1 MELFAH
7 TGRGPVGKI
16 LFAMR
21 LSFFMI
27 LGTALHLSAASYSQ
41 QVTIRARNL
50 PLEKVFSL
58 IEKQTGYNFVYNDQL
73 IANSNVTLDMQQ
85 ASLES
90 ALEACL
96 EGKDLSYA
104 IRYKTIIIRKAVP
117 INTLLL
123 PPPGYTVTGRV
134 RDMRNMPLEGANV
147 VLTLLHG
154 TGQRR
159 GTSTNENGAFVFTNI
174 AAGDYMLEISMIG
187 KARFRNPITVSGNL
201 MLPPVDLKD
210 TVMTDKEVVVNGI
223 YQRPVANYTGAAR
236 SFTAAQ
242 LQQAN
247 PTSVLSAL
255 RSLDASFQ
263 MPSDISFGSDPNHLP
278 QMQLRGANGVSN
290 ANLTSQYGYISN
302 PPLFILDGFEVTLE
316 KIFDLDMGRVKKAT
330 LLKDAAATSIY
341 GSRAANGVV
350 VIETVQPMPG
360 KMRLNLGSVFG
371 VTAPDLT
378 SYHLLNAS
386 QKLQLEQYAGIYH
399 STTPATQQALNELYA
414 QRLAEVQ
421 RGVNTYWLSQPLSTE
436 LSQKHNIYL
445 DGGDQYMRYGVDASY
460 NKNTGV
466 MKGSSRQVLS
476 GGVNLAYRKDA
487 LQFTNYLS
495 VTSNKSVNSP
505 YGSFSQYSTL
515 NPYWRVTDS
524 TGRISKILQ
533 SSASAPNNTTV
544 YNPMYDQTLK
554 TIDQT
559 DYTNITENF
568 QADWN
573 IRPELKISARFSLQ
587 DQVHGSDVFKPADA
601 VEFAEVP
608 DSLFSTRGY
617 YSKGSGKDIS
627 YQGDLYLN
635 YGKTMGR
642 NVLFATLGSHIQQ
655 SSSSFATTMVQGFPN
670 ASMSDILFGL
680 QYPVNG
686 VPTGSES
693 TSRMLGFFANGS
705 YAYADRYLVD
715 ASFRNDGSSQFGSE
729 RHYAPF
735 WSTGL
740 GWNLHK
746 EAFLRNVKAINRLK
760 LRASYGST
768 GAQNFPSYASLQ
780 TYGYLVGQRYLNHI
794 GATLLGLGNDKLQW
808 QQTNKLDVGADII
821 LFRDHLSG
829 SLDYY
834 VEKTN
839 DLFTQINTTPSSGF
853 NSYYANL
860 GNSQNRGMEVNLTGW
875 IIRNERK
882 NIFVSVFV
890 TALHNVNRLTKI
902 SDALKAQ
909 NDAAVAQQKNG
920 TVTAPVLQ
928 YQEGQSLSAIYA
940 VRSKGIDPSTGNEIF
955 VTKDGKQT
963 YRWDAR
969 DEVVVG
975 DNQAKLN
982 SNFGTNIMYK
992 GISLNVIMRTE
1003 LGGQM
1008 YNSTLASMV
1017 DNANPYYNVDVRV
1030 LNDRW
1035 KQPGDVKPYKGLV
1048 DIYGN
1053 TRTDITNATSRFVQ
1067 RNNTLYCDAIN
1078 FGYLVPQSIVRHW
1091 GLSRAQAVFYI
1102 VSPFIASSIKQ
1113 ERGLDYPFAR
1123 SYSLNLQ
1130 LGF

>member
-1 MELFAH
+1 
-7 TGRGPVGKI
+7 
-16 LFAMR
+16 
-21 LSFFMI
+21 MI

-41 QVTIRARNL
+41 QVSIRARNL

-58 IEKQTGYNFVYNDQL
+58 IEKQTGYNFVYNDLL
-73 IANSNVTLDMQQ
+73 IANSNVTLDLQQ
-85 ASLES
+85 APLAA

-117 INTLLL
+117 ITGMLL
-123 PPPGYTVTGRV
+123 PPPGCQVTGQV
-134 RDMRNMPLEGANV
+134 KDMRNMPLEGATV
-147 VLTLLHG
+147 VLTLLQG

-159 GTSTNENGAFVFTNI
+159 GTATNAEGMFSFSNVP
-174 AAGDYMLEISMIG
+174 AGTYLLEVSMIG
-187 KARFRNPITVSGNL
+187 KSRFRNPIGITGNM
-201 MLPPVDLKD
+201 MLPVVHLKD
-210 TVMTDKEVVVNGI
+210 SVMTDKEVVVNGI

-236 SFTAAQ
+236 TFTAAQ
-242 LQQAN
+242 LQQTS
-247 PTSVLSAL
+247 PTSVLNAL

-278 QMQLRGANGVSN
+278 AMQLRGSNSVSN
-290 ANLTSQYGYISN
+290 TSLTNQYGYISN
-302 PPLFILDGFEVTLE
+302 PPLFILDGFEVSLE

-350 VIETVQPMPG
+350 VIETVQPSPG
-360 KMRLNLGSVFG
+360 KMRLSLNSVLG

-378 SYHLLNAS
+378 SYHLLTS
-386 QKLQLEQYAGIYH
+386 TQKLQLEQYAGVYH
-399 STTPATQQALNELYA
+399 ANTPASQQGLNELYS

-421 RGVNTYWLSQPLSTE
+421 RGVNTYWLSQPLSTQFQ
-436 LSQKHNIYL
+436 QKHSIYL

-460 NKNTGV
+460 NQSSGV
-466 MKGSSRQVLS
+466 MKGSSRQTIS
-476 GGVNLAYRKDA
+476 GGVNLAYHKDA

-495 VTSNKSVNSP
+495 VTSNKAVNSP
-505 YGSFSQYSTL
+505 YGSFGEYSRL

-524 TGRISKILQ
+524 SGHINKLLQ
-533 SSASAPNNTTV
+533 NTVYDANGVSIASAV
-544 YNPMYDQTLK
+544 YNPMYDQTLH

-559 DYTNITENF
+559 SYNNITENF

-573 IRPELKISARFSLQ
+573 IRPELKLSARFSLQ
-587 DQVHGSDVFKPADA
+587 SQTNESDVFKPADA
-601 VEFAEVP
+601 VEFATVP
-608 DSLFSTRGY
+608 DSLFNTRGY
-617 YSKGSGKDIS
+617 YQKGNGKYLN

-635 YGKTMGR
+635 YGKTLGR
-642 NVLFATLGSHIQQ
+642 NVLFATLGSHVQQ
-655 SSSSFATTMVQGFPN
+655 TSDNFATMTVQGFPN
-670 ASMSDILFGL
+670 ASMNDILFGL
-680 QYPVNG
+680 QYPTNG
-686 VPTGSES
+686 VPTGTES

-715 ASFRNDGSSQFGSE
+715 GSFRSDGSSQFGTD

-735 WSTGL
+735 WSVGL

-746 EAFLRNVKAINRLK
+746 EAFFHNIKAINRLK

-768 GAQNFPSYASLQ
+768 GAQNFPAYASLQ
-780 TYGYLVGQRYLNHI
+780 TYGYMVGQRYLDHI

-808 QQTNKLDVGADII
+808 QQTNKLDVGADIS
-821 LFRDHLSG
+821 FFHDHLSG

-834 VEKTN
+834 IEKTN
-839 DLFTQINTTPSSGF
+839 DLFTQINTTPSTGF

-860 GNSQNRGMEVNLTGW
+860 GNSQNKGMEVNLTGW
-875 IIRNERK
+875 LVKNERK

-890 TALHNVNRLTKI
+890 TALHNVNRLTRI

-909 NDAAVAQQKNG
+909 NEEAVQQQKNG

-928 YQEGQSLSAIYA
+928 YKEGQSLSAIYA

-955 VTKDGKQT
+955 LTKDGQQT

-975 DNQAKLN
+975 DNQPKVN
-982 SNFGTNIMYK
+982 SNFGTNILYK
-992 GISLNVIMRTE
+992 GISLNVVMRTE

-1008 YNSTLASMV
+1008 YNSTLATMV
-1017 DNANPYYNVDVRV
+1017 DNADPYSNVDIRV
-1030 LNDRW
+1030 LDQRW

-1048 DIYGN
+1048 DIYGG
-1053 TRTDITNATSRFVQ
+1053 TRTDITKASSRFVQ

-1078 FGYLVPQSIVRHW
+1078 FGYLVPQRMVRQW
-1091 GLSRAQAVFYI
+1091 GMTRVQATFYI
-1102 VSPFIASSIKQ
+1102 ISPFVASTIKQ
-1113 ERGLDYPFAR
+1113 ERGLEYPFAR
-1123 SYSLNLQ
+1123 SYQFNLQ